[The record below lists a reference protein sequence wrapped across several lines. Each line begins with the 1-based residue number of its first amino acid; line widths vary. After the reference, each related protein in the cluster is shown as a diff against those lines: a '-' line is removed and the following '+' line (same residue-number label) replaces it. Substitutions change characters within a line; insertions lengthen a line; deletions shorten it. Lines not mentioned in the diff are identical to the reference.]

1 MLAPSFEYILPVIRG
16 IQAGRE
22 YYVSMF
28 PVRLLPKIFPLET
41 EEILPEL
48 RASRVINKNR
58 IPKIAKYILDNPKNY
73 TFTAISAS
81 IDADIIFEPIGTD
94 AEERKIGR
102 LRVPMDAKFTINDGG
117 HRRAAFE
124 LALKENPDL
133 GYETVAVIL
142 FLDIGLE
149 RSQQIC
155 NDLNSYA
162 VQLEPSLSI
171 LYEYRD
177 KIAKIVREVI
187 KEVQVFS
194 QLTDKS
200 NSILSSR
207 SSKLFT
213 LGNIYDANLDLFANS
228 KDKLQQQIEIAISY
242 WNTVSSYIPDWQQVL
257 QRQVSA
263 SEIRREYLHCH
274 SIALTALGRVGE
286 SLITNY
292 PDNWQ
297 ELAPKLLKINWIR
310 SNPDWEGCIMVRGE
324 ISKSRNSIIFLSGYI
339 KSVLGLPLTV
349 EEEKLVKEKIK
360 EKVKNYRGDRLGVDI
375 SVSG

>member
-48 RASRVINKNR
+48 RSGRVVNKNR
-58 IPKIAKYILDNPKNY
+58 LPEIAKYILDNPKNY
-73 TFTAISAS
+73 TFSAISAS
-81 IDADIIFEPIGTD
+81 IDADITFEPIGTD
-94 AEERKIGR
+94 AEARKIGR

-124 LALKENPDL
+124 MALKENPDL

-162 VQLEPSLSI
+162 VRLDPSLNI
-171 LYEYRD
+171 LYDYRD
-177 KIAKIVREVI
+177 EKVKIVREVI
-187 KEVQVFS
+187 KQVQVFS
-194 QLTDKS
+194 RLTDKT
-200 NSILSSR
+200 NNILSSR
-207 SSKLFT
+207 SRKLFT
-213 LGNIYDANLDLFANS
+213 LSNIYEANQALLMNN
-228 KDKLQQQIEIAISY
+228 KDKLPQQIELAVCY
-242 WNTVSSYIPDWQQVL
+242 WNTISSYIPDWQQVL
-257 QRQVSA
+257 QGQVSA
-263 SEIRREYLHCH
+263 GEIRREYLHCH

-297 ELAPKLLKINWIR
+297 TLAPQLLKINWIR
-310 SNPDWEGCIMVRGE
+310 SNPDWEGSIIVRGE
-324 ISKSRNSIIFLSGYI
+324 ISKSRNSIVFLGGYI
-339 KSVLGLPLTV
+339 KRVLGLPLTV
-349 EEEKLVKEKIK
+349 EEEKL
-360 EKVKNYRGDRLGVDI
+360 EKVKNYRGDRLDRDI
-375 SVSG
+375 SVIG